1 MLQIFK
7 PDELMAVVVGNEE
20 YDWQALELHC
30 EYKNGYNSGDQTVST
45 FIYNEKIVVRHV
57 HTDY

>member
-1 MLQIFK
+1 
-7 PDELMAVVVGNEE
+7 MAVVVGNEE